1 MPKLAPWTTKALV
14 TFYDVLLG
22 AVCMYGVMRLRFLY
36 EGKLAPENID
46 IRTTII
52 FAASCLLVWVVT
64 RANRAVWRFMSLDD
78 VRILLGAVI
87 WSNIITLMVLFL
99 FFNRAEHLPRSVPF
113 IAGSFFF
120 FMLVVSRALV
130 MVYRNGDIKALFR
143 GGQRHKPP
151 AILIGRSETL
161 HSYMRDEAMKK
172 RDTAHFIRGL
182 IETEGGH
189 KGRSI
194 RGVPVIGNLSDIP
207 GVVAN
212 IERLHGTKPIL
223 VLVEKHTDR
232 KRAARL
238 VKLASALGTRL
249 ERLSS
254 NQEDGLSPFEA
265 SDLIGRHAKTLDMKP
280 VERLLKDKT
289 VMITGAGGT
298 IGSELVSQ
306 VAGYEPKQIVLI
318 DASEMNLYNIDRE
331 LSQADD
337 VVFNSYLGDVRD
349 RAHMEEIFKDE
360 KPDIILHAA
369 ALKHVPLMEVNPIA
383 AVLTN
388 VGGTKVIID
397 LALKYGAESFTL
409 ISTDKAVSPNNIMGA
424 SKRIAE
430 MMTLASSMPGAD
442 ISSSAVRFGNVL
454 ASNGS
459 VIPLFEKQIEDGGP
473 VTVTDKNVT
482 RYFMTKEEAAA
493 LVLQAAA
500 LNGGQ
505 RKEVSAIY
513 VLDMGEPVNI
523 THLAKQ
529 LIRLRGLIPGE
540 DIKIKY
546 TGLRPGEKM
555 EEFLT
560 SGDEKLES
568 TYVKGID
575 RFTDSVKDVKT
586 LAKQIDILLDAA
598 KLRDRKRVKK
608 ALAVLIPEFEPNG
621 RLSKKSLTK

>member
-1 MPKLAPWTTKALV
+1 MLKLAPWATKTLV
-14 TFYDVLLG
+14 TLYDVLLG
-22 AVCMYGVMRLRFLY
+22 AACMYGVMRLRFLY
-36 EGKLAPENID
+36 EGKLAPEHID
-46 IRTTII
+46 IRTTLI
-52 FAASCLLVWVVT
+52 FAVSCLLVWVVM

-78 VRILLGAVI
+78 ARILLVAVI
-87 WSNIITLMVLFL
+87 WSSILTLIVLFL

-120 FMLVVSRALV
+120 SMLILSRALV
-130 MVYRNGDIKALFR
+130 MVYLNGDVQALFR
-143 GGQRHKPP
+143 WGQRHKPP
-151 AILIGRSETL
+151 AILIGRSHIL
-161 HSYMRDEAMKK
+161 HSYMRDEAMKN
-172 RDTAHFIRGL
+172 RDNSYYIRGL
-182 IETEGGH
+182 IETEGGN

-194 RGVPVIGNLSDIP
+194 RGVPVIGSLSDIP

-223 VLVEKHTDR
+223 VLVEKYTDR

-238 VKLASALGTRL
+238 VRLSSALGARL
-249 ERLSS
+249 ERISS
-254 NQEDGLSPFEA
+254 NKDDGLSPFEA
-265 SDLIGRHAKTLDMKP
+265 ADLIGRHAKTLDMKP

-306 VAGYEPKQIVLI
+306 IARYETKQMILI
-318 DASEMNLYNIDRE
+318 DSSEVNLYNIDRA
-331 LSQADD
+331 LTLDGNVDFS
-337 VVFNSYLGDVRD
+337 SYLGDIRD

-369 ALKHVPLMEVNPIA
+369 ALKHVPLMEANPIA
-383 AVLTN
+383 TVLTN

-397 LALKYGAESFTL
+397 LALEYGAESFTL
-409 ISTDKAVSPNNIMGA
+409 ISTDKAVNPSNIMGA

-430 MMTLASSMPGAD
+430 MMTLASTMNEAN
-442 ISSSAVRFGNVL
+442 ISSCAVRFGNVL

-459 VIPLFEKQIEDGGP
+459 VVPLFEKQIENGGP
-473 VTVTDKNVT
+473 VTVTDKKVT
-482 RYFMTKEEAAA
+482 RYFMTKEEAAS

-529 LIRLRGLIPGE
+529 LIRLRGLIPE
-540 DIKIKY
+540 KDIKIKY
-546 TGLRPGEKM
+546 TGLRSGEKM
-555 EEFLT
+555 EELLI
-560 SGDEKLES
+560 SNDEKLES

-575 RFTDSVKDVKT
+575 RFTDSIKDAKV
-586 LAKQIDILLDAA
+586 LAKKIDTLLIAA
-598 KLRDRKRVKK
+598 QGRDRKSVKK
-608 ALAVLIPEFEPNG
+608 ALVVLIPEFAPNG
-621 RLSKKSLTK
+621 NL